1 MSNQLKQT
9 HSVKFNAVMNTLLT
23 ASSMLVSVITVPYVT
38 RVLSVEGYGDVTFA
52 QNVSQWLSAMCLI
65 GVPTYGLRECA
76 RVRDDPREMAR
87 VVRELLVIITIFTA
101 VVLAGFGV
109 SILIVPR
116 FRQIAALMWVFLVST
131 LLLSY
136 GVEWFFQAI
145 EQYKYITIR
154 SMVFKMLSLV
164 AMLVFVRGED
174 DYLAYGVILALVV
187 CGNNVLNLARMLRM
201 VSFSGLGPMRI
212 GRHLKPLAS
221 YAALSIASSVYLA
234 FDSILLGMLSPSNV
248 QVGLYQ
254 LASKLKG
261 ICFSVINAIIGVLIP
276 RLSYY
281 AKKDPE
287 KYGALLRRGWGFLL
301 NLCLGIALYLLVY
314 AYPLVVLISSEK
326 YADAVLPVRIIGLVN
341 LLSCM
346 SYFFGLCIL
355 SPLDQESKLA
365 RANLTGAPISLV
377 CNLLLDGTFGAT
389 GAAISVCLAELVIF
403 LMQLHDCWPVLR
415 EHIDASDVLRTFMS
429 HIMAAAVAFATGMP
443 LAGLNVAIQ
452 VIAGFAVYSVVW
464 LVAALIT
471 GETTARWAFGL
482 LQGFMKRK

>member
-23 ASSMLVSVITVPYVT
+23 ASSMLVNVITVPYVT
-38 RVLSVEGYGDVTFA
+38 RVLSVEGYGDVMFA

-281 AKKDPE
+281 AKRDPE

>member
-1 MSNQLKQT
+1 M
-9 HSVKFNAVMNTLLT
+9 
-23 ASSMLVSVITVPYVT
+23 
-38 RVLSVEGYGDVTFA
+38 
-52 QNVSQWLSAMCLI
+52 
-65 GVPTYGLRECA
+65 
-76 RVRDDPREMAR
+76 
-87 VVRELLVIITIFTA
+87 
-101 VVLAGFGV
+101 
-109 SILIVPR
+109 
-116 FRQIAALMWVFLVST
+116 
-131 LLLSY
+131 
-136 GVEWFFQAI
+136 
-145 EQYKYITIR
+145 
-154 SMVFKMLSLV
+154 
-164 AMLVFVRGED
+164 
-174 DYLAYGVILALVV
+174 ILALVV

-221 YAALSIASSVYLA
+221 YAALSIASSVYLT

-281 AKKDPE
+281 AKNDPE

-389 GAAISVCLAELVIF
+389 GAAISVCLAELAIF

-415 EHIDASDVLRTFMS
+415 EHIDASNVLRTFMS
-429 HIMAAAVAFATGMP
+429 HIMAAAVAFAASLP
-443 LAGLNVAIQ
+443 LAGLNVAVQ
-452 VIAGFAVYSVVW
+452 LVAGFAVYSVVW
-464 LVAALIT
+464 LVAALIM
-471 GETTARWAFGL
+471 GETTARWAFGTL
-482 LQGFMKRK
+482 RGFMKGK

>member
-429 HIMAAAVAFATGMP
+429 HIMAAAVAFAMGMP

-471 GETTARWAFGL
+471 GETTARWAFGI

>member
-23 ASSMLVSVITVPYVT
+23 ASSMLVNVITVPYVT
-38 RVLSVEGYGDVTFA
+38 RVLSVEGYGDVMFA

-281 AKKDPE
+281 AKNDPE

>member
-1 MSNQLKQT
+1 MNQKQT

-38 RVLSVEGYGDVTFA
+38 RVLSVEGYGDVMFA
-52 QNVSQWLSAMCLI
+52 QNVSQWLSAMCLV

-87 VVRELLVIITIFTA
+87 VVRELLAIITIFTA

-116 FRQIAALMWVFLVST
+116 FHQIAALMWVFLVST

-136 GVEWFFQAI
+136 GVEWYFQAI

-164 AMLVFVRGED
+164 AMLVFVRDEG

-221 YAALSIASSVYLA
+221 YAALSIATSVYTA

-254 LASKLKG
+254 LAVKLKG
-261 ICFSVINAIIGVLIP
+261 ICSGVVNAIISVLIP

-281 AKKDPE
+281 ARNDLE
-287 KYGALLRRGWGFLL
+287 EYGTLLERGCGFLL

-314 AYPLVVLISSEK
+314 AYPLVVFISSEK
-326 YADAVLPVRIIGLVN
+326 YVGAVSSVRIIGLVN
-341 LLSCM
+341 LFSCIN
-346 SYFFGLCIL
+346 YFFGLCIL

-365 RANLTGAPISLV
+365 RANLAGVPISLI
-377 CNLLLDGTFGAT
+377 CNFLLDGSFGAT
-389 GAAISVCLAELVIF
+389 GAATSVCLAELVIF
-403 LMQLHDCWPVLR
+403 LMQLHDCWPVLKK
-415 EHIDASDVLRTFMS
+415 HIDSANVLRVFAS
-429 HIMAAAVAFATGMP
+429 HFAAMAVGAAIKAP
-443 LAGLNVAIQ
+443 LADSNAVVQ
-452 VIAGFAVYSVVW
+452 VVIGFASYSTVW
-464 LVAALIT
+464 LITALAI
-471 GETTARWAFGL
+471 GETTARWTL
-482 LQGFMKRK
+482 SVLRK